1 MDGYEVISINDD
13 KSIGHVVGR
22 EGDLLIIEHG
32 HLRKARNALP
42 MTFTEIDE
50 TNERVVT
57 TLAADLVYDSPKLQ
71 NGDVDREA
79 VARHYGLEDTTVGD
93 DELGPGVETD
103 MRRDGAESVPEQRAQ
118 IRDDLGGA
126 EKPVDES
133 PALLGD
139 RYGQVP
145 PRRDE

>member
-1 MDGYEVISINDD
+1 MEGYDVISINDD

-42 MTFTEIDE
+42 MTFAAVDE

-57 TLAADLVYDSPKLQ
+57 TLAADLVYESPRLE
-71 NGDVDREA
+71 NGSIDPHA
-79 VARHYGLEDTTVGD
+79 IARHYGLETSFEDDVD
-93 DELGPGVETD
+93 ADELGGRV
-103 MRRDGAESVPEQRAQ
+103 ESVTEERAQ
-118 IRDDLGGA
+118 IRDRLGGA

-145 PRRDE
+145 PARDE